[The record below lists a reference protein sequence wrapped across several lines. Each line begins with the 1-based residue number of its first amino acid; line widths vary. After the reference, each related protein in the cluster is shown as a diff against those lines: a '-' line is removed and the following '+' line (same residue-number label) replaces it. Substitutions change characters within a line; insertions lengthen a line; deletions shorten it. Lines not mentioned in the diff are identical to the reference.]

1 MSAPSPSPRQ
11 TPPRFLR
18 IIAIVKLA
26 KGAALA
32 GVAFGLF
39 SIVHRDLDQLAQ
51 QFIDFMRISPENHY
65 AKLLL
70 EKAGV
75 IEPHSIVNAGIAT
88 AFYGAILLSEGVGLW
103 LGAAWAEY
111 VVVVTTGFFVPEE
124 IISMVHSPNLTKAIV
139 IAVNAAILAYVVSL
153 VLKRRTVARP
163 IPVRA
168 QP

>member
-1 MSAPSPSPRQ
+1 MSATSPNLRQ

-18 IIAIVKLA
+18 LIAVVKLA
-26 KGAALA
+26 KGVALA
-32 GVAFGLF
+32 GVALGLF

-51 QFIDFMRISPENHY
+51 RFIDIMRISPENHY

-75 IEPHSIVNAGIAT
+75 IEPHSIVKAGIAT
-88 AFYGAILLSEGVGLW
+88 AFYAAILLSEGVGLW
-103 LGAAWAEY
+103 LEAAWAEY

-124 IISMVHSPNLTKAIV
+124 IISMMHGPNLTKVIV

-153 VLKRRTVARP
+153 VWKRRKGARP
-163 IPVRA
+163 VPVQA